1 LFAVDT
7 RESKGELL
15 KKLNEL
21 MNILMRE
28 MENLIVQIYDESIQ
42 NYNRLYDLIHKR
54 VTTPDELV
62 EMEATKT
69 AMNIELLNIG
79 KNLDDANKIHF
90 FLLSADD
97 LFSDNLIHKTDEM
110 KRRFNKFRRDY
121 EEYIYDLLT

>member
-1 LFAVDT
+1 
-7 RESKGELL
+7 
-15 KKLNEL
+15 
-21 MNILMRE
+21 MRE